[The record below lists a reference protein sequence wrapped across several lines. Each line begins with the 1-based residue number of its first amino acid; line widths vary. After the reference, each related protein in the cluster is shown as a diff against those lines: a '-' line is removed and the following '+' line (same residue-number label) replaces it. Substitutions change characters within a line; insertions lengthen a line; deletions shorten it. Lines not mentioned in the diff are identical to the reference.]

1 MKNDFK
7 VGAAAFFQISRKSAV
22 LSILLPFSYDQK
34 INFEKLML
42 GKLAYPCFVFNKI
55 IFMVCQENYNSK

>member
-7 VGAAAFFQISRKSAV
+7 VGAAAFFQISRKSAF
-22 LSILLPFSYDQK
+22 LSILLPFSYDQQ
-34 INFEKLML
+34 INFE
-42 GKLAYPCFVFNKI
+42 KLAYPCFVFNKI